1 MNNLEIAKIFYE
13 ISDILELKN
22 VEWKPRAYRKAAQTL
37 ESLNKD
43 VQDIYKEKGIK
54 GLMEI
59 PGIGEAL
66 AKKISEYI
74 ETKHI
79 KEYEIQK
86 NSLPKGLYELMDIMG
101 LGPRKIK
108 ILYQKL
114 NIKSLKDLE
123 KAIKK
128 HEISQLENFGVKSE
142 KNIQKAIEFHKK
154 NQGRFLLGQA
164 LPIAENI
171 VNELKKLKEVH
182 KINIGGSL
190 RRMQENIGDIDIL
203 VTSKNAK
210 KVMDLFTSL
219 PDVTRIIAK
228 GETKSTVLLKNGMQA
243 DVRVLNDKNYPCA
256 LQYFTGNKEHNIIL
270 RNMAIK
276 KGLKLN
282 EYGLFNKKN
291 NKIIPLK
298 NEKELYN
305 KLNLQYIEP
314 ELRQDNNEIEFAK
327 ENRLPRLINYN
338 EIKGDLHIHT
348 NYSDGR
354 NTILE
359 MINEARKLNY
369 KYIAI
374 TDHSKARA
382 ISNGLNE
389 DRILKQIKE
398 IQKLRNKFKD
408 IYVFTGIE
416 VDIKGNGDLDL
427 DEDVLKKLDIVI
439 ASVHSGFKQ
448 DKEEMTK
455 RLIKAFD
462 TGLIKVFGHPTA
474 RIINLRPEIKF
485 DFKKIFDKCREKNI
499 ALEVNSFPERL
510 DLKDAYI
517 KEAIKNKV
525 KLVINTDSHHV
536 NHFNLIKYGI
546 AQARRG
552 WATKDDVVNTYDLN
566 NFKKFFSIK

>member
-164 LPIAENI
+164 LPLAENI
-171 VNELKKLKEVH
+171 VNELKKLKEVN

-228 GETKSTVLLKNGMQA
+228 GETKSMVLLKNGIQA

-291 NKIIPLK
+291 NKIFPIK
-298 NEKELYN
+298 DEQELYN
-305 KLNLQYIEP
+305 KLGMQYIEP

-348 NYSDGR
+348 NYSDGK

-359 MINEARKLNY
+359 MIDEARKLNY

-389 DRILKQIKE
+389 DRLLKQIKE

-408 IYVFTGIE
+408 IYIFTGIE
-416 VDIKGNGDLDL
+416 VDIKGNGELDL

-462 TGLIKVFGHPTA
+462 TGLIKIFGHPTA

-485 DFKKIFDKCREKNI
+485 DFKKIFDNCKEKNI

-552 WATKDDVVNTYDLN
+552 WCTSKDILNTYDLN

>member
-101 LGPRKIK
+101 LGSRKIK

-171 VNELKKLKEVH
+171 VNELKKLKEVS

-190 RRMQENIGDIDIL
+190 RRMQETIGDIDIL
-203 VTSKNAK
+203 VTSNNPK
-210 KVMDLFTSL
+210 KVMDIFTNL
-219 PDVTRIIAK
+219 PEVSRVIAK
-228 GETKSTVLLKNGMQA
+228 GKTKSIIILKQGIQA
-243 DVRVLNDKNYPCA
+243 DVRVLQDKNYAAA
-256 LQYFTGNKEHNIIL
+256 LQYFTGNKEHNITL
-270 RNMAIK
+270 RSLAIK
-276 KGLKLN
+276 KDFKLN
-282 EYGLFNKKN
+282 EYGLSNKKN

-298 NEKELYN
+298 DEKELYN
-305 KLNLQYIEP
+305 KLGMQYIEP
-314 ELRQDNNEIEFAK
+314 ELRQNNQEIEYALK
-327 ENRLPRLINYN
+327 NKLPKLIDYN
-338 EIKGDLHIHT
+338 EIRGDLHR
-348 NYSDGR
+348 S
-354 NTILE
+354 
-359 MINEARKLNY
+359 
-369 KYIAI
+369 
-374 TDHSKARA
+374 
-382 ISNGLNE
+382 
-389 DRILKQIKE
+389 
-398 IQKLRNKFKD
+398 
-408 IYVFTGIE
+408 
-416 VDIKGNGDLDL
+416 
-427 DEDVLKKLDIVI
+427 
-439 ASVHSGFKQ
+439 
-448 DKEEMTK
+448 
-455 RLIKAFD
+455 
-462 TGLIKVFGHPTA
+462 
-474 RIINLRPEIKF
+474 
-485 DFKKIFDKCREKNI
+485 
-499 ALEVNSFPERL
+499 
-510 DLKDAYI
+510 
-517 KEAIKNKV
+517 
-525 KLVINTDSHHV
+525 
-536 NHFNLIKYGI
+536 
-546 AQARRG
+546 
-552 WATKDDVVNTYDLN
+552 
-566 NFKKFFSIK
+566 